1 MWHIKLLHFSTSII
15 AVTPFVILTL
25 LTEGVVAQIA
35 FYISVAV
42 SSLSL
47 ILFVKDS
54 FLLFNTQRFSIF
66 HWILY
71 LCALEFFPLSL
82 LLAPIVR

>member
-1 MWHIKLLHFSTSII
+1 MWHLKLLHFSTAII
-15 AVTPFVILTL
+15 VVTPFVILAL
-25 LTEGVVAQIA
+25 LTEGLVAIIA

-42 SSLSL
+42 SSVALV
-47 ILFVKDS
+47 LFVKDS

>member
-35 FYISVAV
+35 FYISAAV